1 MQRIFNFYGNRSET
15 IILTLILINDDI
27 VRVIMKIINIMS
39 TSTMLQPYIVG
50 PEHYSC
56 AQDTKFLLNRYKE
69 LQDIIAILGIDEL
82 SEEDRLTVARARKIE
97 KYLSQPFTVAEV
109 FTGSPGV
116 YVTLPDAIRGLN
128 AILSGELDEVS
139 EQSFYMVGKI
149 EQVLEK
155 SKK

>member
-1 MQRIFNFYGNRSET
+1 MF
-15 IILTLILINDDI
+15 
-27 VRVIMKIINIMS
+27 
-39 TSTMLQPYIVG
+39 IVG
-50 PEHYSC
+50 QEHYAI
-56 AQDTKFLLNRYKE
+56 AQDTKFILNRYKE

-116 YVTLPDAIRGLN
+116 YVSLADSIRGLN
-128 AILSGELDEVS
+128 AILSGELDEIS
-139 EQSFYMVGKI
+139 ENSFYMVGKI

-155 SKK
+155 AKK